1 MERPAPS
8 VAPSPMARMPD
19 APLRNGP
26 AMPPAALP
34 NDAAA
39 GLQDAISALRGALE
53 SRMDG
58 LLWGGR
64 QGPGREPAGAALF
77 RSLLDAGFSTKLVRT
92 LVERMPAGA
101 TPEAAL
107 AWARNELVTHLPVL
121 GSEDEFLG
129 GGVYALVGPT
139 GVGKTT
145 TLAKLAARC
154 VAREGREQVAML
166 TTDNFRIG
174 ALEQLQI
181 YGRLMGVPAHSV
193 RDAGELRRIL
203 GELG

>member
-1 MERPAPS
+1 
-8 VAPSPMARMPD
+8 MARMPD
-19 APLRNGP
+19 APLRQP
-26 AMPPAALP
+26 PVLPPAAMP
-34 NDAAA
+34 ADAAA

-92 LVERMPAGA
+92 LVERLPEGM

-107 AWARNELVTHLPVL
+107 SWARNELVTHLPVL
-121 GSEDEFLG
+121 RSEDEFLA

-154 VAREGREQVAML
+154 VARDADHRQFPDRRAGTAADLRTPDGRARPLRARRGRVAPHP
-166 TTDNFRIG
+166 G
-174 ALEQLQI
+174 
-181 YGRLMGVPAHSV
+181 
-193 RDAGELRRIL
+193 
-203 GELG
+203 